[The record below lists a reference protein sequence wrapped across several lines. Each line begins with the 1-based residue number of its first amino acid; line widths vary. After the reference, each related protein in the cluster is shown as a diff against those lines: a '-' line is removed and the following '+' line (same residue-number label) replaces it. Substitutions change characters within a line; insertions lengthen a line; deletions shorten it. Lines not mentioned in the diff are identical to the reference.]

1 MARSS
6 AMVYPGAAQPSIPRQ
21 AGLRTLRSPSSVQR
35 LAASPAPFPAMRL
48 SSEGEA
54 FHEVADLGMPSR
66 GGAGGPLALPPAAWL
81 FGPPGVD
88 WSNPGFTD
96 SRGGGPNS
104 VLGKFR
110 VYLCPE

>member
-66 GGAGGPLALPPAAWL
+66 GGAVGPATSPSSAWFGGS
-81 FGPPGVD
+81 PGA
-88 WSNPGFTD
+88 D
-96 SRGGGPNS
+96 SSRRS
-104 VLGKFR
+104 VTVAHAG
-110 VYLCPE
+110 